1 MELKNKNRRGATLA
15 ELAVVIAVVA
25 IVAVMV
31 TSFIVMLD
39 GSRDLSEMKLEALQ
53 DIRLAESV
61 IEGYI
66 IDVVN
71 ETVVGENQV
80 VKGFSTYSSNRLIG
94 MNGKILEFYAGVLHL
109 GNTDIELTTV
119 ESITFD
125 NLLGEDPTAD
135 DYLSKVNSSD
145 NIFYCTIT
153 YDIGGT
159 EFDYTFCVNPY
170 AGENIGG

>member
-66 IDVVN
+66 VNGVN
-71 ETVVGENQV
+71 EGKTVNYLSEQMLSINTTENINTTTIKFTGGFLFVTHNFEGESNV
-80 VKGFSTYSSNRLIG
+80 V
-94 MNGKILEFYAGVLHL
+94 LELQ
-109 GNTDIELTTV
+109 TV
-119 ESITFD
+119 KSITFP
-125 NLLGEDPTAD
+125 DPLVDTATGD
-135 DYLSKVNSSD
+135 AIY
-145 NIFYCTIT
+145 YCTIT

-159 EFDYTFCVNPY
+159 EFNYTFCVNPY

>member
-66 IDVVN
+66 EDAVTPDS
-71 ETVVGENQV
+71 EGR
-80 VKGFSTYSSNRLIG
+80 KGFSTYSSNRLIG